1 MRRLM
6 IVDDEMLIR
15 IGMKSLINW
24 EEHGYTVIGEASN
37 GKEAMEKIRLHQP
50 DVVFTDLVMDVMD
63 GFELIEQTA
72 REFPLIKF
80 VVLSSYNDFQNVKR
94 ALKLGAID
102 YIFKLT
108 ITPEDMYRLLDE
120 ISKKTAV
127 AAGADPQ
134 KSEQA
139 DMLLRNNLSAI
150 KGRLIEAA
158 IQRTFVDVAGL
169 RREFAAAKL
178 TTDFTKDYV
187 VMYLA
192 IHHYDQ
198 IHKESKIPETQLLK
212 FSLENMLNEIL
223 GNDGTVETY
232 NYHNG
237 ALIVVFQLNE
247 EDDDYAQVCAKISEK
262 FEVIKVYTK
271 RYLGVQVSAYVS
283 RLCTGIGD
291 LWEAVQEAEKQTVR
305 YSEGES
311 GLRFYK
317 GDAREETIVVQQ
329 YVLAHLHEELNVPQI
344 ARMVHMSESYFS
356 HVFKR
361 DMGMAFMQYVNT
373 MRIARAKELLQ
384 KSDLKIN
391 EIAVQVGIPNAN
403 YFSTLFKKITG
414 KYPSQFRS

>member
-1 MRRLM
+1 M
-6 IVDDEMLIR
+6 
-15 IGMKSLINW
+15 
-24 EEHGYTVIGEASN
+24 
-37 GKEAMEKIRLHQP
+37 
-50 DVVFTDLVMDVMD
+50 
-63 GFELIEQTA
+63 
-72 REFPLIKF
+72 
-80 VVLSSYNDFQNVKR
+80 LSSYNDFENVKR

-108 ITPEDMYRLLDE
+108 ITPEDLHRLLDE
-120 ISKKTAV
+120 ISKKTELADG
-127 AAGADPQ
+127 AGPK

-178 TTDFTKDYV
+178 TTDLTKDYV
-187 VMYLA
+187 VMYLV
-192 IHHYDQ
+192 IHQYDQ

-223 GNDGTVETY
+223 GNDGTAETY
-232 NYHNG
+232 NYHHG
-237 ALIVVFQLNE
+237 ALMVVFPLKE
-247 EDDDYAQVCAKISEK
+247 EEEDDYAQVCSKISEK
-262 FEVIKVYTK
+262 FDIIKTYTK

-291 LWEAVQEAEKQTVR
+291 LWEAVQEAEKQMVR
-305 YSEGES
+305 SYSDGES

-317 GDAREETIVVQQ
+317 GDAREETITVQQ
-329 YVLAHLHEELNVPQI
+329 YVIAHLNEELNVPQM

-361 DMGMAFMQYVNT
+361 DVGMAFMQYVNT

-391 EIAVQVGIPNAN
+391 EIAVHVGIPNAN
-403 YFSTLFKKITG
+403 YFSTLFKKMTG
-414 KYPSQFRS
+414 KYPSQFRG